1 MKHEINEN
9 FKIRYK
15 DTKGKEGLYI
25 DDIFVTGFKTID
37 QCKNEKLNIYAY
49 IDTTEP
55 GELNVKVGWAKNGV
69 YNRYQHQDRNLPW
82 QRVIGLW
89 HVDSETVAD
98 YYVHSVLQEKSKI
111 YKKDK
116 YYHWNEEAA
125 NREDGKG
132 STELYL
138 IESIEGIHK
147 LLKDIDNCTGSKNV
161 LKTNKLYKDIQ
172 NLVKEIKKD
181 DELNNILYLCTRWG
195 KTNTILELSKLHN
208 MVDDV
213 RITIMGAYVGT
224 VRHSY
229 QHSCNTTTNYNNI
242 LFIDPD
248 KYDTEKEL
256 YDTMVAHLTADQK
269 NHIMFYVALT
279 GDERTFNRRIS
290 VLEHFENV
298 KKQLII
304 EEADYGSHCENQLK
318 KIHKIWEMGIS
329 YNYITTG
336 TGWDKVK
343 KISDELLN
351 VKLYKREYLKDVLGS
366 K

>member
-1 MKHEINEN
+1 MKIHEITEN
-9 FKIRYK
+9 SNIKIKK
-15 DTKGKEGLYI
+15 DGLYI
-25 DDIFVTGFKTID
+25 NGTLEFEFKSIQD
-37 QCKNEKLNIYAY
+37 CKNSYYNIYAY
-49 IDTTEP
+49 VDNSDTE
-55 GELNVKVGWAKNGV
+55 ELNIKVGWAKNGV
-69 YNRYQHQDRNLPW
+69 YNRYQHQDSKNPYE
-82 QRVIGLW
+82 RVIGLW
-89 HVDSETVAD
+89 HVDSDTVAD
-98 YYVHSVLQEKSKI
+98 SFVHDYLQNNSKI

-116 YYHWNEEAA
+116 YYHWNEFAA

-132 STELYL
+132 STELYVV
-138 IESIEGIHK
+138 ESIEGIKK
-147 LLKDIDNCTGSKNV
+147 LLEDVTKCTKSENV
-161 LKTNKLYKDIQ
+161 LKTRKLYKDIRD
-172 NLVKEIKKD
+172 LIIEIKKM
-181 DELNNILYLCTRWG
+181 DERNNILYLCTRWG

-213 RITIMGAYVGT
+213 RITMMGAYVGT

-229 QHSCNTTTNYNNI
+229 KQNCSTTENYKNI

-248 KYDTEKEL
+248 DYDTEKEL
-256 YDTMVAHLTADQK
+256 YDTMVAHLTADPK

-279 GDERTFNRRIS
+279 GDEGTFNRRIT

-318 KIHKIWEMGIS
+318 KIRKLWKMNVS

-343 KISDELLN
+343 KISDELDN